1 MKAANKRVLEG
12 NKAMTIKY
20 YLNSE
25 YKKVTVFTDEAL
37 RDLMG
42 TIERNDGSIADATI
56 IKRK

>member
-1 MKAANKRVLEG
+1 MKATEKRVLES

-25 YKKVTVFTDEAL
+25 YKTVTVFTDEAL

-42 TIERNDGSIADATI
+42 TIERNDGSIADATV
-56 IKRK
+56 IKHK

>member
-1 MKAANKRVLEG
+1 MKATNKRVLEG